1 MPPTAA
7 VTIDVGIVSANHL
20 GVVHA
25 YCAAGV
31 DADGAL
37 AGEQGGVVGGI
48 NCQYLVF
55 EYFQRDA
62 FRLRRSRW
70 SG

>member
-7 VTIDVGIVSANHL
+7 VTNDVGIVSANHL

-37 AGEQGGVVGGI
+37 SGEQDGAVGGI
-48 NCQYLVF
+48 LSLNTSGVTPSPI
-55 EYFQRDA
+55 A
-62 FRLRRSRW
+62 VVRLASPTR
-70 SG
+70 